1 MVPEQIQEMITEDLT
16 PDSDVFLAI
25 YLDATP
31 DVIEPEAWFVHLR
44 LSSCIKCAG
53 NISIIEIIA
62 TLISYISGLWILI
75 VVIYI

>member
-1 MVPEQIQEMITEDLT
+1 MLQCIISYLKTIFVQEMVPEQIQEMITEDLT

-44 LSSCIKCAG
+44 L
-53 NISIIEIIA
+53 
-62 TLISYISGLWILI
+62 
-75 VVIYI
+75 

>member
-44 LSSCIKCAG
+44 LWSCI
-53 NISIIEIIA
+53 
-62 TLISYISGLWILI
+62 
-75 VVIYI
+75 